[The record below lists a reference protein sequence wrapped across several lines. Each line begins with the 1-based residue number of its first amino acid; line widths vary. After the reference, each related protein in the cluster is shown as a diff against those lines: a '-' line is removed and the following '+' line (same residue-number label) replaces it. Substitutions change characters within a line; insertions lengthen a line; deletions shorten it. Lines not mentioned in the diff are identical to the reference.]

1 MTQAFALPRIIQG
14 GMGVGV
20 SDWRL
25 ARAVSMRGHLGVVSG
40 TGIDTV
46 LARRLQDGD
55 IGGHV
60 RRAMAKFPLPRVA
73 EDVLRLYFREG
84 GRPPGTPY
92 KSIPMYRQAV
102 STARQQLSMLGAF
115 VEVTLAKEGHRG
127 IVGMNLLTKI
137 QLPNLAFL
145 YGAMLAEVDYILMGA
160 GVPREIPGALDLMAQ
175 HQPASL
181 RLDLENPTAAPALYI
196 KFDPQ
201 AHWDGPPPPIR
212 RPMFLAI
219 IASNSFATM
228 LSRKATGKV
237 DGFVIEGPT
246 AGGHNAPA
254 RGDVQYNERG
264 EPIYGERDE
273 VDLEKMRQ
281 LGVPFWIA
289 GGAGSPEGVV
299 RALEE
304 GAAGVQVGTLFAYS
318 DESGMT
324 EPIKRSILAHA
335 LRDDVDVFTDLRAS
349 PTGYPFKVVRWAGDP
364 AVGSKRQRICDVGGL
379 RVTYIT
385 PQGTV
390 GYRCPAEPVQD
401 YVRKGGKA
409 DETDGRKCLCNA
421 LMANIGIGQVRED
434 GWEEPPL
441 VTSGNDLTIISKFL
455 AGRLRYSAN
464 DVIDYLL
471 SKCLPAPSGVASLN
485 EPVAAAART
494 E

>member
-25 ARAVSMRGHLGVVSG
+25 ARAVSMRGQLGVVSG

-46 LARRLQDGD
+46 LVRRLQDGD

-60 RRAMAKFPLPRVA
+60 RRAMAKFPLPRAA

-92 KSIPMYRQAV
+92 KSTPMYRQAV
-102 STARQQLSMLGAF
+102 STARQQLSMLAAF

-127 IVGMNLLTKI
+127 VVGMNLLTKI

-145 YGAMLAEVDYILMGA
+145 YGAMLAEVDAILMGA

-175 HQPASL
+175 HQTATL
-181 RLDLENPTAAPALYI
+181 RLDLENPTAAPSLYI
-196 KFDPQ
+196 KFDPL
-201 AHWDGPPPPIR
+201 AHWDGPPPPLR
-212 RPMFLAI
+212 RPIFLAI

-299 RALEE
+299 NALEE
-304 GAAGVQVGTLFAYS
+304 GAAGVQVGTLFAYC

-324 EPIKRSILAHA
+324 ESIKRSILAHA
-335 LRDDVDVFTDLRAS
+335 LRNDVDVFTDLRAS

-364 AVGSKRQRICDVGGL
+364 AVDVKRQRICDVGGL

-390 GYRCPAEPVQD
+390 GYRCPAEPVED
-401 YVRKGGKA
+401 YVRKGGKPE
-409 DETDGRKCLCNA
+409 ETDGRKCLCNA

-455 AGRLRYSAN
+455 AGRSRYSAN

-471 SKCLPAPSGVASLN
+471 SKVAPEPAPLN
-485 EPVAAAART
+485 EPAAAAART
-494 E
+494 D